1 MKNRQLFTY
10 IQTNMYTDKIIY
22 KYMFCFLIIK
32 CNFKSLMYSDVQLAK
47 HFFNSKKLFL
57 SCPYQTVMALIAA
70 IIFPC
75 TVDL

>member
-47 HFFNSKKLFL
+47 HFFNSKKLFFIL
-57 SCPYQTVMALIAA
+57 PISNSQGLDSSYY
-70 IIFPC
+70 FPLYC
-75 TVDL
+75 

>member
-47 HFFNSKKLFL
+47 HFFNSAKNFFFIMPISNSHGLD
-57 SCPYQTVMALIAA
+57 SSYY
-70 IIFPC
+70 FPLYC
-75 TVDL
+75 